1 MTSADNSSRLKPHLL
16 EGFVALPQTL
26 PRKASIPV
34 KCIQQGHSVHAIS
47 STKKTEETIIT
58 TTVFAIHEV
67 SDYDIWRKGYAETGS
82 FRPAGHV
89 ISHGVHRREDELN
102 TLMVVHQ
109 FQTSQDGHTFWENP
123 ELMAIVKSAGVTS
136 IPRLEYFL
144 DT

>member
-1 MTSADNSSRLKPHLL
+1 M
-16 EGFVALPQTL
+16 
-26 PRKASIPV
+26 
-34 KCIQQGHSVHAIS
+34 
-47 STKKTEETIIT
+47 T

-67 SDYDIWRKGYAETGS
+67 SDYDIWRKAYDEAES

-89 ISHGVHRREDELN
+89 ISHSVHRREDELN

-109 FQTSQDGHTFWENP
+109 FQTSQDAHTFWENP
-123 ELMAIVKSAGVTS
+123 ELMAIVESAGVTS